1 MKLRTKIQ
9 LIFGGTAI
17 LLMSLMGSVAYSL
30 SYQTQMQMVQTDVNR
45 ASALASENLS
55 NQLQN
60 YMNVT
65 SIAGT
70 DSIIRDSSAS
80 ISDKEACIDRYVQTY
95 GFTSGNLLDPNA
107 VSLFDGTD
115 FSDRDYVQ
123 RALTG
128 EVCVSDITLSRYTG
142 TYGVSIAAPVQ
153 SASGDITGVIYFR
166 IDNDF
171 MTSIVENLK
180 ISRNSSACIVDAN
193 NQIIA
198 HENPELIMTEAAASN
213 DGICASVPVNNTN
226 GWTLVITA
234 PESDFTGAMTTMI
247 RQFVIWDI
255 IAVIAALIIAML
267 FANSMSKSVLTVKN
281 AMLSISQGDLSC
293 SLTKTKR
300 KDELGVLQNTAA
312 SLVEMLQHI
321 IGEANQILGSIAHF
335 DLTTGEMNSYPGAF
349 NSLADSVNA
358 IRQMLTRMIIDI
370 QSSSANVKSGSSQLA
385 EATQLLSEG
394 TVSQTSSIEK
404 LVMDMNNV
412 VDSINQNSENGN
424 LINERLNTLDTKIQD
439 SSQQM
444 EHLLRIVDQIEEMSS
459 DIQKIVGTI
468 DSIAFQT
475 NILALNASVEAAR
488 AGENGRGFAVV
499 AEEVSSLASRS
510 GDASKKTGELIEKC
524 ITGIAQA
531 KESADVTASAL
542 ESIVTDSAEIA
553 RSFDSISE
561 ATREEARKANS
572 IRMEINNISDVVQSN
587 SSTAQETAASTE
599 ALSQQ
604 AQTLEA
610 MTSRFRV
617 N

>member
-30 SYQTQMQMVQTDVNR
+30 SYQAQMQMVQTDVNR

-95 GFTSGNLLDPNA
+95 GFTSGNLLDQNA

-198 HENPELIMTEAAASN
+198 HEDPELIMTEAAASN

-349 NSLADSVNA
+349 NGLADSVNA

-510 GDASKKTGELIEKC
+510 SDASKKTGELIEKC

>member
-30 SYQTQMQMVQTDVNR
+30 SYQAQMQMVQTDVNR

-65 SIAGT
+65 SISGT

-95 GFTSGNLLDPNA
+95 GFTSGNLLDQNA

-198 HENPELIMTEAAASN
+198 HEDPALIMTEAAASN

-349 NSLADSVNA
+349 NGLADSVNA

-510 GDASKKTGELIEKC
+510 SDASKKTGELIEKC

>member
-107 VSLFDGTD
+107 VSLFDDTD

-198 HENPELIMTEAAASN
+198 HEDPELIMTEAAASN

-321 IGEANQILGSIAHF
+321 IGETNQILSSIAHF

-510 GDASKKTGELIEKC
+510 SDASKKTGELIEKC

>member
-349 NSLADSVNA
+349 NGLADSVNA

-510 GDASKKTGELIEKC
+510 SDASKKTGELIEKC

-561 ATREEARKANS
+561 ATQEEARKANS

>member
-293 SLTKTKR
+293 SLTNTTR
-300 KDELGVLQNTAA
+300 KDQLGVLQNTAA

-510 GDASKKTGELIEKC
+510 SDASKKTGELIEKC

>member
-349 NSLADSVNA
+349 NGLADSVNA

>member
-95 GFTSGNLLDPNA
+95 GFTSGNLLDQNA

-267 FANSMSKSVLTVKN
+267 FANSMSKSVLTAKN

-321 IGEANQILGSIAHF
+321 IGEANQIFGSIAHF

-385 EATQLLSEG
+385 KATQLLSEG

-510 GDASKKTGELIEKC
+510 SDASKKTGELIEKC

-542 ESIVTDSAEIA
+542 ESIVTYSAEIA

-561 ATREEARKANS
+561 ATREEACKANS

>member
-30 SYQTQMQMVQTDVNR
+30 SYQAQMQMVQTDVNR

-65 SIAGT
+65 SISGT

-213 DGICASVPVNNTN
+213 DGICTSVPVNNTN

-510 GDASKKTGELIEKC
+510 SDASKKTGELIEKC

-561 ATREEARKANS
+561 ATQEEARKANS

-604 AQTLEA
+604 A
-610 MTSRFRV
+610 RFRV

>member
-267 FANSMSKSVLTVKN
+267 FANSMSKSVLTAKN

-510 GDASKKTGELIEKC
+510 SDASKKTGELIEKC

-542 ESIVTDSAEIA
+542 ESIVTYSAEIA

-561 ATREEARKANS
+561 ATQEEARKANS

>member
-198 HENPELIMTEAAASN
+198 HEDPALIMTEAAASN

-510 GDASKKTGELIEKC
+510 SDASKKTGELIEKC

-561 ATREEARKANS
+561 ATREEACKANS

>member
-267 FANSMSKSVLTVKN
+267 FANSMSKSVLTVKK

-300 KDELGVLQNTAA
+300 KDELGVLLNTAA

-321 IGEANQILGSIAHF
+321 IGETNQILGSIAHF

-510 GDASKKTGELIEKC
+510 SDASKKTGELIEKC

>member
-198 HENPELIMTEAAASN
+198 HEDPELIMTEAAASN

>member
-349 NSLADSVNA
+349 NGLADSVNA

-510 GDASKKTGELIEKC
+510 SDASKKTGELIEKC

-542 ESIVTDSAEIA
+542 ESIVTYSAEIA

>member
-510 GDASKKTGELIEKC
+510 SDASKKTGELIEKC

-542 ESIVTDSAEIA
+542 ESIVTYSAEIA

-561 ATREEARKANS
+561 ATQEEARKANS

>member
-198 HENPELIMTEAAASN
+198 HEDPALIMTEAAASN

-349 NSLADSVNA
+349 NGLADSVNA

-510 GDASKKTGELIEKC
+510 SDASKKTGELIEKC

>member
-267 FANSMSKSVLTVKN
+267 FANSMSKSVLTAKN

-510 GDASKKTGELIEKC
+510 SDASKKTGELIEKC

-542 ESIVTDSAEIA
+542 ESIVTYSAEIA

>member
-30 SYQTQMQMVQTDVNR
+30 SYQAQMQMVQTDVNR

-95 GFTSGNLLDPNA
+95 GFTSGNLLDQNA

-198 HENPELIMTEAAASN
+198 HEDPELIMTEAAASN

-349 NSLADSVNA
+349 NGLADSVNA

-424 LINERLNTLDTKIQD
+424 LINERLNTLDAKIQD

-510 GDASKKTGELIEKC
+510 SDASKKTGELIEKC

>member
-198 HENPELIMTEAAASN
+198 HEDPELIMTEAAASN

-312 SLVEMLQHI
+312 SLVEMLKHI

-349 NSLADSVNA
+349 NGLADSVNA

-510 GDASKKTGELIEKC
+510 SDASKKTGELIEKC

-542 ESIVTDSAEIA
+542 ESIVTYSAEIA

>member
-30 SYQTQMQMVQTDVNR
+30 SYQAQMQMVQTDVNR

-267 FANSMSKSVLTVKN
+267 FANSMSKSVLPVKN

-349 NSLADSVNA
+349 NGLADSVNA

-510 GDASKKTGELIEKC
+510 SDASKKTGELIEKC

>member
-30 SYQTQMQMVQTDVNR
+30 SYQTQMHMVQTDVNR

-115 FSDRDYVQ
+115 FGDRDYVQ

-349 NSLADSVNA
+349 NGLADSVNA

-510 GDASKKTGELIEKC
+510 SDASKKTGELIEKC

>member
-65 SIAGT
+65 SISGT

-95 GFTSGNLLDPNA
+95 GFTSGNLLDQNA

-213 DGICASVPVNNTN
+213 DGICTSVPVNNTN

-267 FANSMSKSVLTVKN
+267 FANSMSKSVLTAKN

-510 GDASKKTGELIEKC
+510 SDASKKTGELIEKC

>member
-70 DSIIRDSSAS
+70 DSIIRDSSAT

-95 GFTSGNLLDPNA
+95 GFTSGNLLDQNA

-128 EVCVSDITLSRYTG
+128 EICVSDITLSRYTG

-198 HENPELIMTEAAASN
+198 HEDPELIMTEAAASN

-510 GDASKKTGELIEKC
+510 SDASKKTGELIEKC

>member
-95 GFTSGNLLDPNA
+95 GFTSGNLLDQNA

-510 GDASKKTGELIEKC
+510 SDASKKTGELIEKC

-561 ATREEARKANS
+561 ATREEACKANS

>member
-349 NSLADSVNA
+349 NGLADSVNA

-424 LINERLNTLDTKIQD
+424 LINEQLNTLDTKIQD

-510 GDASKKTGELIEKC
+510 SDASKKTGELIEKC

>member
-95 GFTSGNLLDPNA
+95 GFTSGNLLDQNA

-349 NSLADSVNA
+349 NGLADSVNA

-510 GDASKKTGELIEKC
+510 SDASKKTGELIEKC

>member
-65 SIAGT
+65 SISGT

-95 GFTSGNLLDPNA
+95 GFTSGNLLDQNA

-198 HENPELIMTEAAASN
+198 HEDPALIMTEAAASN

-349 NSLADSVNA
+349 NGLADSVNA

-510 GDASKKTGELIEKC
+510 SDASKKTGELIEKC

-542 ESIVTDSAEIA
+542 ESIVTYSAEIA

-561 ATREEARKANS
+561 ATQEEARKANS

>member
-510 GDASKKTGELIEKC
+510 SDASKKTGELIEKC

-542 ESIVTDSAEIA
+542 ESIVTYSAEIA

-604 AQTLEA
+604 AHTLEA

>member
-30 SYQTQMQMVQTDVNR
+30 SYQAQMQMVQTDVNR

-349 NSLADSVNA
+349 NGLADSVNA

-510 GDASKKTGELIEKC
+510 SDASKKTGELIEKC

>member
-30 SYQTQMQMVQTDVNR
+30 SYQAQMQMVQTDVNR

-95 GFTSGNLLDPNA
+95 GFTSGNLLDQNA

-510 GDASKKTGELIEKC
+510 SDASKKTGELIEKC

>member
-95 GFTSGNLLDPNA
+95 GFTSGNLLDQNA

-198 HENPELIMTEAAASN
+198 HEDPELIMTEAAASN

-510 GDASKKTGELIEKC
+510 SDASKKTGELIEKC

-561 ATREEARKANS
+561 ATQEEARKANS

>member
-153 SASGDITGVIYFR
+153 STSGDITGVIYFR

-267 FANSMSKSVLTVKN
+267 FANSMSKSVLPVKN

-349 NSLADSVNA
+349 NGLADSVNA

-424 LINERLNTLDTKIQD
+424 LINERLNTLDTNIQD
-439 SSQQM
+439 SSQQV
-444 EHLLRIVDQIEEMSS
+444 EPLLRIVDQIEEMSS

-510 GDASKKTGELIEKC
+510 SDASKKTGGLIEKC

>member
-30 SYQTQMQMVQTDVNR
+30 SYQTQIQMVQTDVNR

-70 DSIIRDSSAS
+70 DSIILDSSAS

-95 GFTSGNLLDPNA
+95 GFTSGNLLDQNA

-115 FSDRDYVQ
+115 FNDRDYVQ

-153 SASGDITGVIYFR
+153 STSGDITGVIYFR

-198 HENPELIMTEAAASN
+198 HEDPALIMTEAAAFN
-213 DGICASVPVNNTN
+213 DGICTSVPVNNTN

-349 NSLADSVNA
+349 NGLADSVNA

-510 GDASKKTGELIEKC
+510 SDASKKTGELIEKC

>member
-30 SYQTQMQMVQTDVNR
+30 SYQAQMQMVQTDVNR

-65 SIAGT
+65 SISGT

-95 GFTSGNLLDPNA
+95 GFTSGNLLDQNA

-349 NSLADSVNA
+349 NGLADSVNA

-510 GDASKKTGELIEKC
+510 SDASKKTGELIEKC

>member
-198 HENPELIMTEAAASN
+198 HEDPELIMTEAAASN

-267 FANSMSKSVLTVKN
+267 FANSMSKSVLTAKN

-349 NSLADSVNA
+349 NGLADSVNA

-510 GDASKKTGELIEKC
+510 SDASKKTGELIEKC

>member
-30 SYQTQMQMVQTDVNR
+30 SYQAQMQMVQTDVNR

-198 HENPELIMTEAAASN
+198 HEDPELIMTEAAASN

-335 DLTTGEMNSYPGAF
+335 DMTTGEMNSYPGAF

-510 GDASKKTGELIEKC
+510 SDASKKTGELIEKC

>member
-17 LLMSLMGSVAYSL
+17 LLMSLMGSVAYNL

-171 MTSIVENLK
+171 MTSIIENLK

-198 HENPELIMTEAAASN
+198 HEDPELIMTEAAASN

-255 IAVIAALIIAML
+255 ITVIAALIIAML

-349 NSLADSVNA
+349 NGLADSVNA

-510 GDASKKTGELIEKC
+510 SDASKKTGELIEKC

>member
-30 SYQTQMQMVQTDVNR
+30 SYQAQMQMVQTDVNR

-65 SIAGT
+65 SISGT

-95 GFTSGNLLDPNA
+95 GFTSGNLLDQNA

-312 SLVEMLQHI
+312 SLVEMLKHI

-510 GDASKKTGELIEKC
+510 SDASKKTGELIEKC

>member
-153 SASGDITGVIYFR
+153 SASGNITGIIYFR

-349 NSLADSVNA
+349 NGLADSVNA

-510 GDASKKTGELIEKC
+510 SDASKKTGELIEKC

-561 ATREEARKANS
+561 ATREEACKANS

>member
-349 NSLADSVNA
+349 NGLADSVNA

-475 NILALNASVEAAR
+475 NSLALNASVEAAR

-542 ESIVTDSAEIA
+542 ESIVTYSAEIA

>member
-30 SYQTQMQMVQTDVNR
+30 SYQAQMQMVQTDVNR

-95 GFTSGNLLDPNA
+95 GFTSGNLLDQNA

-312 SLVEMLQHI
+312 SLVEMLKHI

-510 GDASKKTGELIEKC
+510 SDASKKTGELIEKC

-542 ESIVTDSAEIA
+542 ESIVTYSAEIA